1 MDKKTNNSAMS
12 RMKQLGIGEV
22 LEFPLERLSSIKNMA
37 CVVSVE
43 NGIRLRTRIDRE
55 RNIVY
60 VSRQDENNESEKE
73 SSVSNGTISHNSTT
87 NNETNSNDLEVMHL
101 RSLLEE
107 KNKIIEEKERLI
119 QHLLSKKDIENQ
131 TL

>member
-12 RMKQLGIGEV
+12 RMKNLGIGEV
-22 LEFPLERLSSIKNMA
+22 LEFPLERINSIRAMSY
-37 CVVSVE
+37 VVSVE
-43 NGIRLRTRIDRE
+43 NGISLRTRIDRE

-60 VSRQDENNESEKE
+60 VSRKEEKSEKE

>member
-60 VSRQDENNESEKE
+60 VSRQDENNESEIE
-73 SSVSNGTISHNSTT
+73 SSVSIGSISHNLTT
-87 NNETNSNDLEVMHL
+87 NHETNSNDLEVIHL

>member
-1 MDKKTNNSAMS
+1 MS
-12 RMKQLGIGEV
+12 RMKILGIGEV

-60 VSRQDENNESEKE
+60 VSRQDENNESEIE
-73 SSVSNGTISHNSTT
+73 SSVSNGSISHNLTT
-87 NNETNSNDLEVMHL
+87 NNETNSNDLEVIHL

-107 KNKIIEEKERLI
+107 KNKIIEEKERII
-119 QHLLSKKDIENQ
+119 QHLLSKKDI
-131 TL
+131 

>member
-1 MDKKTNNSAMS
+1 MYKNTNKSAMS
-12 RMKQLGIGEV
+12 RMKILGIGEV

-60 VSRQDENNESEKE
+60 VSRQDENNESEIE
-73 SSVSNGTISHNSTT
+73 SSVSNGSISHNLTT
-87 NNETNSNDLEVMHL
+87 NNETNSNDLEVIHL

-107 KNKIIEEKERLI
+107 KNKIIEEKERII
-119 QHLLSKKDIENQ
+119 QHLLSKKDI
-131 TL
+131 